1 MMLADADLAAV
12 AELMSANRATLLLA
26 LLGGRA
32 LTAGEL
38 AGRARISRS
47 LASSHLSRLLD
58 GGLVTVE
65 QHGRE
70 RH

>member
-47 LASSHLSRLLD
+47 LASSQYRSASCRPTP
-58 GGLVTVE
+58 GL
-65 QHGRE
+65 G
-70 RH
+70 